1 MTTAGPADAPRI
13 GRHLPG
19 YAVPVVDERAVRAAA
34 GLLLL
39 AGGIAFGL
47 AAATGSQAP
56 LQPFGVLGAPLWVTL
71 ALCAL
76 CLGMLFA
83 ETAFGICVG
92 CALQRAFGTTPP
104 QHCPGGVCA
113 AS

>member
-1 MTTAGPADAPRI
+1 M
-13 GRHLPG
+13 
-19 YAVPVVDERAVRAAA
+19 
-34 GLLLL
+34 
-39 AGGIAFGL
+39 
-47 AAATGSQAP
+47 
-56 LQPFGVLGAPLWVTL
+56 GVLGAPLWVTL

-104 QHCPGGVCA
+104 QHCPGSVCA